1 MQFYVDN
8 SLGTGWAREY
18 FYASSQVWAHY
29 VSFVTSVINHWNP
42 ITGMYYKDD
51 PTILAWELANEP
63 HTTDLF
69 ELSPKAPTQFGD
81 QGVTIGRGQ
90 LVGRLVN
97 QWLCRAAT
105 LLKSL
110 DPNHMVTTGEEG
122 YRTNGPYLST
132 APEHNWL
139 NNGMKGVD
147 FDQNIKCPDV
157 DYMTLHVYPDNWN
170 VPFWQYQFVIDNFIT
185 DRTKLA
191 HAYNKPVVME
201 EYGCCK
207 AADYAGKRGQVF
219 AAFHDAAD
227 ALGMAGTI
235 VWQVV
240 PWSGLKRDG
249 HYDFTYDEDGGWQ
262 VKDMAK
268 RMNAK

>member
-8 SLGTGWAREY
+8 SLGTGRAREY
-18 FYASSQVWAHY
+18 FYASSQVWARY
-29 VSFVTSVINHWNP
+29 VSFVTSVVNHWNP
-42 ITGMYYKDD
+42 ITQMYYRDD

-63 HTTDLF
+63 HTTDQF
-69 ELSPKAPTQFGD
+69 ELSPKGPTQFGD

-139 NNGMKGVD
+139 NNGLKGVD
-147 FDQNIKCPDV
+147 FDSNIKCPDV
-157 DYMTLHVYPDNWN
+157 DFMTLHVYPDNWN

-207 AADYAGKRGQVF
+207 AADYVGKRGQVF

-262 VKDMAK
+262 VKDMAR